1 MQSPQDCSGRNL
13 KSEAGNDAPSVLSSS
28 VLATAARLG
37 GELEVRKTMNC
48 EKCQELLS
56 DYLDGA
62 LGREDH
68 ATFSTHLEECF
79 PCFNAHAE
87 LNSIVSFCREHRGEY
102 LAPPN
107 ERALWLRIRNTVE
120 AETAAAAVAGA
131 RSALPAE
138 GREGW
143 WSRMMGRSWELS
155 LPQVAMAVVA
165 IIVVASLATIF
176 GLRGLQRVGTGDSVA
191 SKDMNGSGA
200 ANSFSVTG
208 RNGAR
213 EADANNLVWQQQQI
227 KYWAQVVEERKAH
240 WSPQMREDFEHN
252 LKLLDETVDESLNRL
267 SQQPHDEVTEEML
280 NAALSDKM
288 QLLKEFS
295 DL

>member
-1 MQSPQDCSGRNL
+1 
-13 KSEAGNDAPSVLSSS
+13 
-28 VLATAARLG
+28 
-37 GELEVRKTMNC
+37 MNC

-68 ATFSTHLEECF
+68 ATFSAHLEECF

-87 LNSIVSFCREHRGEY
+87 LNSIVSFCRDNRGEY

-120 AETAAAAVAGA
+120 AETAAAAATGA
-131 RSALPAE
+131 RNQFPAE
-138 GREGW
+138 RREGW

-165 IIVVASLATIF
+165 IIVIASLATIF
-176 GLRGLQRVGTGDSVA
+176 GLRGLQRVGTTESIA
-191 SKDMNGSGA
+191 SKDADGSGA
-200 ANSFSVTG
+200 QNAFALHGN
-208 RNGAR
+208 NGSR
-213 EADANNLVWQQQQI
+213 EVEANNRAWQQQQI
-227 KYWAQVVEERKAH
+227 KYWAQVVEERKGH

-252 LKLLDETVDESLNRL
+252 LNLLDETVEDSLKKL
-267 SQQPHDEVTEEML
+267 SEQPHDEVTEEML
-280 NAALSDKM
+280 NAALDDKM

>member
-1 MQSPQDCSGRNL
+1 
-13 KSEAGNDAPSVLSSS
+13 
-28 VLATAARLG
+28 
-37 GELEVRKTMNC
+37 MNC

-56 DYLDGA
+56 DFLDGA
-62 LGREDH
+62 LGRDDH
-68 ATFSTHLEECF
+68 AAFSAHMEECF

-102 LAPPN
+102 IAPPN
-107 ERALWLRIRNTVE
+107 EHALWLRIRNTVE
-120 AETAAAAVAGA
+120 AESEAATVAAA
-131 RSALPAE
+131 RNSLPAAH
-138 GREGW
+138 REGW

-165 IIVVASLATIF
+165 IIIVASLATIF
-176 GLRGLQRVGTGDSVA
+176 GLRGLQKVSTGENVA

-200 ANSFSVTG
+200 TSSFAVAG
-208 RNGAR
+208 NNGSR
-213 EADANNLVWQQQQI
+213 ETESNRLWQDQQI
-227 KYWAQVVEERKAH
+227 KYWTQVVEERKAH
-240 WSPQMREDFEHN
+240 WNPQVRQDFEHN
-252 LKLLDETVDESLNRL
+252 LNLLNETVEESLEKL
-267 SQQPHDEVTEEML
+267 SAQPHDEVTEEML

>member
-1 MQSPQDCSGRNL
+1 
-13 KSEAGNDAPSVLSSS
+13 
-28 VLATAARLG
+28 
-37 GELEVRKTMNC
+37 MNC
-48 EKCQELLS
+48 EKCQDILS

-68 ATFSTHLEECF
+68 AAFSAHLEECF
-79 PCFNAHAE
+79 HCFSAHDE
-87 LNSIVSFCREHRGEY
+87 LNAIVSFCRENRGEY
-102 LAPPN
+102 VAPPN

-120 AETAAAAVAGA
+120 AETQAAAA
-131 RSALPAE
+131 RSSLPAE

-176 GLRGLQRVGTGDSVA
+176 GLRGLQKVSTGEGIVA
-191 SKDMNGSGA
+191 SKDMNGRGA
-200 ANSFSVTG
+200 AGTLAVAGPN
-208 RNGAR
+208 N
-213 EADANNLVWQQQQI
+213 ADANNRHWQQQQI
-227 KYWAQVVEERKAH
+227 KYWSQVVEERKGH
-240 WSPQMREDFEHN
+240 WSQQVRQDFEHN
-252 LKLLDETVDESLNRL
+252 LKLLDETVEESLKKL
-267 SQQPHDEVTEEML
+267 SEQPHDEVTEEML